1 MTFYPKEC
9 KAPAPDGFGALV
21 ALDET
26 VLPAGEIS
34 AQVKGTGAEIVSY
47 VYRGALAQEDS
58 DGNSGVVH
66 SGEFQYMIV
75 GKGVRLKEKNPSR
88 TTGTHL
94 FRFFLR
100 PSVMGL
106 DSVREQMRFPV
117 AIRHNR
123 LCVVA
128 SPDGRKNSFKILQDA
143 LIYSSIFDPGHHLVH
158 ELLPGRVAW
167 VQVIHGEAIFKET
180 ILTEGDGVGLS
191 LEPSVSVTA
200 QEKCEILLIELGPEP
215 RLLVDRS
222 G

>member
-1 MTFYPKEC
+1 MTFYPKER
-9 KAPAPDGFGALV
+9 ASPASEGFGALV
-21 ALDET
+21 TLDET
-26 VLPAGEIS
+26 LLPTGEMS
-34 AQVKGTGAEIVSY
+34 AQVKGTGAEIISY

-88 TTGTHL
+88 TASTHL
-94 FRFFLR
+94 FRIFLR

-106 DSVREQMRFPV
+106 DSDREQMRFPV

-123 LCVVA
+123 LCVIA

-143 LIYSSIFDPGHHLVH
+143 LIYSSIFESGHHLVH

-167 VQVIHGEAIFKET
+167 VQVIHGEAAFKEI
-180 ILTEGDGVGLS
+180 ILTGGDGVGIS
-191 LEPSVSVTA
+191 FEPSVSVTA
-200 QEKCEILLIELGPEP
+200 QEKCEILLIDLGPEP
-215 RLLVDRS
+215 RLFVGRS